1 MNYKDK
7 IARTMLKENLLE
19 LNKQRLKQFYG
30 ILVHAWASQK
40 TFISKQNFFNLW
52 CELNCLCAEVDEGF
66 PDPYDDFELIRSFC
80 HARHY
85 YFIDILSPEIV
96 IDLFCEYL
104 DDKIDVLAAVANKL
118 RTGGLKAAYESF
130 KDALGL
136 TEDINELVSQA
147 EEHVRLFS

>member
-1 MNYKDK
+1 
-7 IARTMLKENLLE
+7 MLKENLLE

-66 PDPYDDFELIRSFC
+66 PAPYDDYELLLSFSNSKP
-80 HARHY
+80 Y
-85 YFIDILSPEIV
+85 YFIDILNPEIV
-96 IDLFCEYL
+96 TDLFCEHL
-104 DDKIDVLAAVANKL
+104 NDKIDILATIAEKL
-118 RTGGLKAAYESF
+118 GTEGLRAAYESS

-136 TEDINELVSQA
+136 KEYIDKLVAQI
-147 EEHVRLFS
+147 EEHIEEFS